1 MKFFIHIILLS
12 VLLFQTALS
21 GQEISDD
28 SLMKLANREI
38 YNNPD
43 YATSIGKKLLRK
55 ENGLEKSIKIYLIL
69 STAGIAKRNFDES
82 LQYILKARELLQK
95 TNDPKIHTSFLIAA
109 AVQYQQMELF
119 SKSLETLDEADE
131 YLTKLLEDSYL
142 RHFETARSYAL
153 RGMIYKSQSNPEIAL
168 QEFLIAIRNF
178 EKVKEQEKTYF
189 NQSII
194 YYNIGN
200 CYLNL
205 NQPDNAGTAFMKSM
219 NLARLIKAKSL
230 EAFALKGLAEMNK
243 QKHQNQEALTLL
255 IKAEE
260 LGREAGDLTLN
271 EGIYMEMA
279 DNYLAMGNPD
289 LYQVYSKKYFETKFK
304 REQSELSSIN
314 HAIDVHN
321 METLKKSEKL
331 ASRYDYFMAGMMIIG
346 FFILSIFSYF
356 VMKIRKQ
363 NRKYQDEIKQLI
375 RD

>member
-12 VLLFQTALS
+12 VLLLQTTLS

-55 ENGLEKSIKIYLIL
+55 ESGLEKTIKIYLIL

-95 TNDPKIHTSFLIAA
+95 TNDSKIHTSFLIAA

-131 YLTKLLEDSYL
+131 YLTKLPEDSYL

-219 NLARLIKAKSL
+219 NLARLIRAKSL